1 MLVVSDIIKG
11 CGEFAAEWML
21 VVQKYANIDR
31 WSLKPI
37 NLCLNYFGNGEV
49 VISKRGTF
57 KRGLIT
63 MQRKGG
69 DNGRDTANMLQ
80 FKIDPIEIF
89 KI

>member
-1 MLVVSDIIKG
+1 MD
-11 CGEFAAEWML
+11 AT
-21 VVQKYANIDR
+21 
-31 WSLKPI
+31 KPI
-37 NLCLNYFGNGEV
+37 NLCLKYFGNGEV

-57 KRGLIT
+57 KIGLIT